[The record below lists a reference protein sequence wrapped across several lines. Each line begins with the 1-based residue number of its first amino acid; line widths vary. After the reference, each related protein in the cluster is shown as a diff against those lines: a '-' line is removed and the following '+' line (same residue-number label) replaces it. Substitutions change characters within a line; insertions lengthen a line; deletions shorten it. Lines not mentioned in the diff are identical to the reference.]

1 MWVYN
6 PTIKCSLVHEL
17 ACWDRAHLI
26 LGFKCE
32 YGWFVFQVTLYF
44 GAVSSKPWFGRH
56 TRFYL
61 LEIVMLTL
69 LYQVLIVIST
79 HFRLVFQFI
88 FPSLLL

>member
-56 TRFYL
+56 TSLMF
-61 LEIVMLTL
+61 TL
-69 LYQVLIVIST
+69 LYQVLIVIIT